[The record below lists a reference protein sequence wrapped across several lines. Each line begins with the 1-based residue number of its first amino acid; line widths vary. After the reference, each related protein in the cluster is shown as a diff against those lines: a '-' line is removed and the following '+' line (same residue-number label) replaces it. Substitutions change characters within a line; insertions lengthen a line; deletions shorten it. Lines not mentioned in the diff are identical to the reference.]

1 MILFYSIPIPS
12 PDLLEYSML
21 LRNSEGSENNNAIDG
36 ACVYGVGFGPAR
48 RYLDTR
54 LGNGGRPRRGNGNGK
69 NCFERIIP
77 SNEPRVLFF
86 LPLIIYHLCHRCGGG
101 LYSYGTTSFAL
112 SVLNDS
118 RFMGVLKHSRSILD
132 QVRLGH
138 VGWIVYQ
145 LYKATCTSAR
155 PFPITTEVAG

>member
-77 SNEPRVLFF
+77 SNEPRVIFF
-86 LPLIIYHLCHRCGGG
+86 LPLIIIFAIGAAAT
-101 LYSYGTTSFAL
+101 SYAL
-112 SVLNDS
+112 SVLNDL
-118 RFMGVLKHSRSILD
+118 RFMGV
-132 QVRLGH
+132 
-138 VGWIVYQ
+138 
-145 LYKATCTSAR
+145 
-155 PFPITTEVAG
+155 

>member
-21 LRNSEGSENNNAIDG
+21 LRSSDGSENNNAIDG

-54 LGNGGRPRRGNGNGK
+54 LGIGGRPRRGNGNGK

-86 LPLIIYHLCHRCGGG
+86 LPLIIYHPYPRCGGG
-101 LYSYGTTSFAL
+101 LCTWYDKLCVAG
-112 SVLNDS
+112 VDE
-118 RFMGVLKHSRSILD
+118 RFEIHGCLMHSRSILD